1 MEMPADNQYPIHD
14 LLRFRWSPRAF
25 SAQAVE
31 TEKLLSLFEAARWSP
46 SGGNLQPWAF
56 IIATQEDAQAHSRF
70 VEILNEG
77 NQVWAKNAPVL
88 ILTVA
93 RRERR
98 EGQPNHWAMYDLG
111 QAVAHLTVQASAVG
125 LSLRQMG
132 GFNQE
137 KAREMFE
144 LPDGYDPV
152 TAIALGY
159 QRSQAD
165 LPEEL
170 RTREMGGRSRKPLA
184 EFVFAG
190 RWNEPIQVGVE
201 MGESALG

>member
-31 TEKLLSLFEAARWSP
+31 AEKLLSLFEAARWSP

-70 VEILNEG
+70 VDILNEG

-159 QRSQAD
+159 QGSQTD

-190 RWNEPIQVGVE
+190 RWNEPIQVGLEV
-201 MGESALG
+201 GESALG